1 MTAKT
6 HLALLLATCLSPAL
20 SFTSPPSRIA
30 FSRHPVEFTKLVRLA
45 APALSRLSASS
56 DSATT
61 SDGPIL
67 CDLQTFLRL
76 VSVVDSGGQ
85 AKFVIQDGQCLRNGE
100 TETRRAKKLYQG
112 DSVTFGGA
120 TYDVAEGV
128 HAKGYTYKPKVK
140 KQKPVAEVDADGNLE
155 FGGRYR
161 SEEWRTERKLKKEER
176 KRENSSKK
184 E

>member
-1 MTAKT
+1 MTGKI
-6 HLALLLATCLSPAL
+6 HLALLLATYFPPAL
-20 SFTSPPSRIA
+20 SFTGTHGRIA
-30 FSRHPVEFTKLVRLA
+30 FSRHPVECTKLVRLM
-45 APALSRLSASS
+45 APVLSRLSASS
-56 DSATT
+56 DSATA

-67 CDLQTFLRL
+67 SDLQTFLRL
-76 VSVVDSGGQ
+76 LSVVDSGGQ

-100 TETRRAKKLYQG
+100 TETRRAKKLYPG
-112 DSVTFGGA
+112 DSITFGGA

-140 KQKPVAEVDADGNLE
+140 KQKPSAKVDADGNLE

-161 SEEWRTERKLKKEER
+161 SEDWRTERKLKKEER